1 MDAKELMKIAR
12 KARQNAYAPYSHFA
26 VGAALLAE
34 SGRVYT
40 GCNIE
45 NASYGLT
52 CCAERNAIFAAVG
65 AGERR
70 FKNAGSSGGQPRT
83 CSTLRSMPPG
93 NCRVWHTACCYG
105 QFKGSN
111 QNHVGRRTAALRF
124 GQESMN
130 TKERNKIEKNKHY
143 TGFAAMV
150 GRPNVGKS
158 TLTNALIGEKI
169 AIMSDRPQTTRNK
182 IMCI

>member
-12 KARQNAYAPYSHFA
+12 KALQNAYAPYSHFA

-34 SGRVYT
+34 SGKVYT

-70 FKNAGSSGGQPRT
+70 FKMLAVAADSPEPVAPCGACRQVIAEFGIP
-83 CSTLRSMPPG
+83 LVVMG
-93 NCRVWHTACCYG
+93 NLKETTKTMTAEELLPYG
-105 QFKGSN
+105 
-111 QNHVGRRTAALRF
+111 F

-130 TKERNKIEKNKHY
+130 NK
-143 TGFAAMV
+143 
-150 GRPNVGKS
+150 
-158 TLTNALIGEKI
+158 GEK
-169 AIMSDRPQTTRNK
+169 
-182 IMCI
+182 

>member
-1 MDAKELMKIAR
+1 MDAKELMKMAIE
-12 KARQNAYAPYSHFA
+12 ARQNAYAPYSHFA

-34 SGRVYT
+34 NGRVYT

-70 FKNAGSSGGQPRT
+70 FKMLAVAADSPEPIAPCGACRQVITEFGIP
-83 CSTLRSMPPG
+83 LVVMG
-93 NCRVWHTACCYG
+93 NLKEKTKTMTAEELLPYG
-105 QFKGSN
+105 
-111 QNHVGRRTAALRF
+111 F

-130 TKERNKIEKNKHY
+130 NK
-143 TGFAAMV
+143 
-150 GRPNVGKS
+150 
-158 TLTNALIGEKI
+158 GEK
-169 AIMSDRPQTTRNK
+169 
-182 IMCI
+182 

>member
-34 SGRVYT
+34 SARVYT

-70 FKNAGSSGGQPRT
+70 FKMLAVAADSPEPVAPCGACRQVIAEFGIP
-83 CSTLRSMPPG
+83 LVVMG
-93 NCRVWHTACCYG
+93 NLKETTKTMTAEELLPYG
-105 QFKGSN
+105 
-111 QNHVGRRTAALRF
+111 F

-130 TKERNKIEKNKHY
+130 NK
-143 TGFAAMV
+143 
-150 GRPNVGKS
+150 
-158 TLTNALIGEKI
+158 GEK
-169 AIMSDRPQTTRNK
+169 
-182 IMCI
+182 

>member
-1 MDAKELMKIAR
+1 MDAKELMKIAIE
-12 KARQNAYAPYSHFA
+12 ARQNAYAPYSHFA

-34 SGRVYT
+34 SGKVYT

-70 FKNAGSSGGQPRT
+70 FKMLAVAADSCRQVIAEFGIP
-83 CSTLRSMPPG
+83 LVVMG
-93 NCRVWHTACCYG
+93 NLKEETKTMTAEELLPYG
-105 QFKGSN
+105 
-111 QNHVGRRTAALRF
+111 F

-130 TKERNKIEKNKHY
+130 NK
-143 TGFAAMV
+143 
-150 GRPNVGKS
+150 
-158 TLTNALIGEKI
+158 GEK
-169 AIMSDRPQTTRNK
+169 
-182 IMCI
+182 

>member
-1 MDAKELMKIAR
+1 MDAKELMKMAIE
-12 KARQNAYAPYSHFA
+12 ARQNAYAPYSHFA

-70 FKNAGSSGGQPRT
+70 FKMLAVAADSPEPVAPCGACRQVIAEFGIP
-83 CSTLRSMPPG
+83 LVVMG
-93 NCRVWHTACCYG
+93 NLKEATKTMSAEELLPYG
-105 QFKGSN
+105 
-111 QNHVGRRTAALRF
+111 F

-130 TKERNKIEKNKHY
+130 NK
-143 TGFAAMV
+143 
-150 GRPNVGKS
+150 
-158 TLTNALIGEKI
+158 GEK
-169 AIMSDRPQTTRNK
+169 
-182 IMCI
+182 

>member
-34 SGRVYT
+34 SGKVYT

-70 FKNAGSSGGQPRT
+70 FKMLAVAAD
-83 CSTLRSMPPG
+83 STEPVAPCGACRQVIAEFGIPLVVMG
-93 NCRVWHTACCYG
+93 NLKEATKTMTAEELLPYG
-105 QFKGSN
+105 
-111 QNHVGRRTAALRF
+111 F

-130 TKERNKIEKNKHY
+130 NK
-143 TGFAAMV
+143 
-150 GRPNVGKS
+150 
-158 TLTNALIGEKI
+158 GEK
-169 AIMSDRPQTTRNK
+169 
-182 IMCI
+182 

>member
-70 FKNAGSSGGQPRT
+70 FKMLAVAADSPEPVAPCGACRQVIAEFGIP
-83 CSTLRSMPPG
+83 LVVMG
-93 NCRVWHTACCYG
+93 NLKEEIKTMTAEELLPYG
-105 QFKGSN
+105 
-111 QNHVGRRTAALRF
+111 F
-124 GQESMN
+124 GKESMN
-130 TKERNKIEKNKHY
+130 NK
-143 TGFAAMV
+143 
-150 GRPNVGKS
+150 
-158 TLTNALIGEKI
+158 GEK
-169 AIMSDRPQTTRNK
+169 
-182 IMCI
+182 

>member
-34 SGRVYT
+34 SGKVYT

-70 FKNAGSSGGQPRT
+70 FKMLAVAADSPEPVAPCGACRQVIAEFGIS
-83 CSTLRSMPPG
+83 LVVMG
-93 NCRVWHTACCYG
+93 NLKEETKTMTAEELLPYG
-105 QFKGSN
+105 
-111 QNHVGRRTAALRF
+111 F

-130 TKERNKIEKNKHY
+130 NK
-143 TGFAAMV
+143 
-150 GRPNVGKS
+150 
-158 TLTNALIGEKI
+158 GEK
-169 AIMSDRPQTTRNK
+169 
-182 IMCI
+182 

>member
-1 MDAKELMKIAR
+1 MDAKELINIAR

-34 SGRVYT
+34 SGKVYT

-70 FKNAGSSGGQPRT
+70 FKMLAVAADSPEPVAPCGACRQVIAEFGIP
-83 CSTLRSMPPG
+83 LVVMG
-93 NCRVWHTACCYG
+93 NLKEATKTMTAEELLPYG
-105 QFKGSN
+105 
-111 QNHVGRRTAALRF
+111 F
-124 GQESMN
+124 G
-130 TKERNKIEKNKHY
+130 
-143 TGFAAMV
+143 
-150 GRPNVGKS
+150 
-158 TLTNALIGEKI
+158 
-169 AIMSDRPQTTRNK
+169 
-182 IMCI
+182 

>member
-12 KARQNAYAPYSHFA
+12 KARQNAYAPYSLFA

-70 FKNAGSSGGQPRT
+70 FKMLAVAADSPEPVAPCGACRQVIAEFGIP
-83 CSTLRSMPPG
+83 LVVMG
-93 NCRVWHTACCYG
+93 NLKEAIKTMSAEELLPYG
-105 QFKGSN
+105 
-111 QNHVGRRTAALRF
+111 F

-130 TKERNKIEKNKHY
+130 NK
-143 TGFAAMV
+143 
-150 GRPNVGKS
+150 
-158 TLTNALIGEKI
+158 GEK
-169 AIMSDRPQTTRNK
+169 
-182 IMCI
+182 

>member
-1 MDAKELMKIAR
+1 MDAKELMKMAIEAR
-12 KARQNAYAPYSHFA
+12 KNAYAPYSHFA

-34 SGRVYT
+34 SGKVYT

-70 FKNAGSSGGQPRT
+70 FKMLAVAADSPEPVAPCGACRQVIAEFGIP
-83 CSTLRSMPPG
+83 LVVMG
-93 NCRVWHTACCYG
+93 NLKEATKTMTAEELLPYG
-105 QFKGSN
+105 
-111 QNHVGRRTAALRF
+111 F

-130 TKERNKIEKNKHY
+130 NK
-143 TGFAAMV
+143 
-150 GRPNVGKS
+150 
-158 TLTNALIGEKI
+158 GEK
-169 AIMSDRPQTTRNK
+169 
-182 IMCI
+182 

>member
-1 MDAKELMKIAR
+1 MDAKELMKMAR

-70 FKNAGSSGGQPRT
+70 FKMLAVAADSPEPVAPCGACRQVIAEFGIP
-83 CSTLRSMPPG
+83 LVVMG
-93 NCRVWHTACCYG
+93 NLKEATKTMTAEELLPYG
-105 QFKGSN
+105 
-111 QNHVGRRTAALRF
+111 F
-124 GQESMN
+124 GQESIN
-130 TKERNKIEKNKHY
+130 NK
-143 TGFAAMV
+143 
-150 GRPNVGKS
+150 
-158 TLTNALIGEKI
+158 GEK
-169 AIMSDRPQTTRNK
+169 
-182 IMCI
+182 

>member
-1 MDAKELMKIAR
+1 MDAKELMKMAIE
-12 KARQNAYAPYSHFA
+12 ARQNAYAPYSHFA

-34 SGRVYT
+34 SGKVYT

-70 FKNAGSSGGQPRT
+70 FKMLAVAADSPEPVAPCGACRQVIAEFGIP
-83 CSTLRSMPPG
+83 LVVMG
-93 NCRVWHTACCYG
+93 NLKEATKTMTAEELLPYG
-105 QFKGSN
+105 
-111 QNHVGRRTAALRF
+111 F

-130 TKERNKIEKNKHY
+130 NK
-143 TGFAAMV
+143 
-150 GRPNVGKS
+150 
-158 TLTNALIGEKI
+158 GEK
-169 AIMSDRPQTTRNK
+169 
-182 IMCI
+182 

>member
-1 MDAKELMKIAR
+1 MDAKELMKMAIE
-12 KARQNAYAPYSHFA
+12 ARQNAYAPYSHFA

-65 AGERR
+65 AGEHR
-70 FKNAGSSGGQPRT
+70 FKMLAVAADSPEPVAPCGACRQVIAEFGIP
-83 CSTLRSMPPG
+83 LVVMG
-93 NCRVWHTACCYG
+93 NLKEATKTMTAEELLPYG
-105 QFKGSN
+105 
-111 QNHVGRRTAALRF
+111 F

-130 TKERNKIEKNKHY
+130 NK
-143 TGFAAMV
+143 
-150 GRPNVGKS
+150 
-158 TLTNALIGEKI
+158 GEK
-169 AIMSDRPQTTRNK
+169 
-182 IMCI
+182 

>member
-1 MDAKELMKIAR
+1 MDAKELMKMAIE
-12 KARQNAYAPYSHFA
+12 ARQNAYVPYSHFA

-34 SGRVYT
+34 SGKVYT

-70 FKNAGSSGGQPRT
+70 FKMLAVAADSPEPVAPCGACRQVIAEFGIP
-83 CSTLRSMPPG
+83 LVVMG
-93 NCRVWHTACCYG
+93 NLKEATKTMTAEELLPYG
-105 QFKGSN
+105 
-111 QNHVGRRTAALRF
+111 F

-130 TKERNKIEKNKHY
+130 NK
-143 TGFAAMV
+143 
-150 GRPNVGKS
+150 
-158 TLTNALIGEKI
+158 GEK
-169 AIMSDRPQTTRNK
+169 
-182 IMCI
+182 

>member
-34 SGRVYT
+34 SGKVYT

-70 FKNAGSSGGQPRT
+70 FKMLAVAADSPEPVAPSLPASRE
-83 CSTLRSMPPG
+83 CSPCGACRQVIAEFGIPLVVMG
-93 NCRVWHTACCYG
+93 NLKEETKTMTAEELLPYG
-105 QFKGSN
+105 
-111 QNHVGRRTAALRF
+111 F

-130 TKERNKIEKNKHY
+130 NK
-143 TGFAAMV
+143 
-150 GRPNVGKS
+150 
-158 TLTNALIGEKI
+158 GEK
-169 AIMSDRPQTTRNK
+169 
-182 IMCI
+182 

>member
-1 MDAKELMKIAR
+1 MDAKELMKMAIE
-12 KARQNAYAPYSHFA
+12 ARQNAYAPYSHFA

-52 CCAERNAIFAAVG
+52 CCAERNTIFAAVG

-70 FKNAGSSGGQPRT
+70 FKMLAVAADSPEPVAPCGACRQVIAEFGIP
-83 CSTLRSMPPG
+83 LVVMG
-93 NCRVWHTACCYG
+93 NLKEAIKTMSAEELLPYG
-105 QFKGSN
+105 
-111 QNHVGRRTAALRF
+111 F

-130 TKERNKIEKNKHY
+130 NK
-143 TGFAAMV
+143 
-150 GRPNVGKS
+150 
-158 TLTNALIGEKI
+158 GEK
-169 AIMSDRPQTTRNK
+169 
-182 IMCI
+182 

>member
-70 FKNAGSSGGQPRT
+70 FKMLAVAADSPEPVAPCGACRQVIGEFGIP
-83 CSTLRSMPPG
+83 LVVMG
-93 NCRVWHTACCYG
+93 NLKEATKTMTAEELLPYG
-105 QFKGSN
+105 
-111 QNHVGRRTAALRF
+111 F
-124 GQESMN
+124 GQDSMN
-130 TKERNKIEKNKHY
+130 NK
-143 TGFAAMV
+143 
-150 GRPNVGKS
+150 
-158 TLTNALIGEKI
+158 GEK
-169 AIMSDRPQTTRNK
+169 
-182 IMCI
+182 

>member
-1 MDAKELMKIAR
+1 MDAKELMKMAIE
-12 KARQNAYAPYSHFA
+12 ARQNAYAPYSHFA

-65 AGERR
+65 AGEHR
-70 FKNAGSSGGQPRT
+70 FKMLAVPA
-83 CSTLRSMPPG
+83 G

-111 QNHVGRRTAALRF
+111 QNHDGRRTAALRF
-124 GQESMN
+124 WAG
-130 TKERNKIEKNKHY
+130 KH
-143 TGFAAMV
+143 
-150 GRPNVGKS
+150 
-158 TLTNALIGEKI
+158 E
-169 AIMSDRPQTTRNK
+169 
-182 IMCI
+182 

>member
-34 SGRVYT
+34 SGKVYT

-52 CCAERNAIFAAVG
+52 CCAERNAIFSAVG

-70 FKNAGSSGGQPRT
+70 FKMLAVAADSPEPVAPCGACRQVIAEFGIP
-83 CSTLRSMPPG
+83 LVVMG
-93 NCRVWHTACCYG
+93 NLKAETKTMTAEELLPYG
-105 QFKGSN
+105 
-111 QNHVGRRTAALRF
+111 F

-130 TKERNKIEKNKHY
+130 NK
-143 TGFAAMV
+143 
-150 GRPNVGKS
+150 
-158 TLTNALIGEKI
+158 GEK
-169 AIMSDRPQTTRNK
+169 
-182 IMCI
+182 

>member
-34 SGRVYT
+34 SGKVYT

-70 FKNAGSSGGQPRT
+70 FKMLAVAADSPEPVAPCGACRQVIAEFGIP
-83 CSTLRSMPPG
+83 LVVMG
-93 NCRVWHTACCYG
+93 NLKEATKTMTAEELLPYG
-105 QFKGSN
+105 
-111 QNHVGRRTAALRF
+111 F
-124 GQESMN
+124 GQDSMN
-130 TKERNKIEKNKHY
+130 NK
-143 TGFAAMV
+143 
-150 GRPNVGKS
+150 
-158 TLTNALIGEKI
+158 GEK
-169 AIMSDRPQTTRNK
+169 
-182 IMCI
+182 

>member
-12 KARQNAYAPYSHFA
+12 KARKNAYAPYSHFA

-70 FKNAGSSGGQPRT
+70 FKMLAVAADSPEPVAPCGACRQVIAEFGIPFVV
-83 CSTLRSMPPG
+83 MG
-93 NCRVWHTACCYG
+93 NLKEETKTMTAEELLPYG
-105 QFKGSN
+105 
-111 QNHVGRRTAALRF
+111 F

-130 TKERNKIEKNKHY
+130 NK
-143 TGFAAMV
+143 
-150 GRPNVGKS
+150 
-158 TLTNALIGEKI
+158 GEK
-169 AIMSDRPQTTRNK
+169 
-182 IMCI
+182 

>member
-1 MDAKELMKIAR
+1 MDAKELMKMAIE
-12 KARQNAYAPYSHFA
+12 ARQNAYAPYSHFA

-65 AGERR
+65 VGERR
-70 FKNAGSSGGQPRT
+70 FKMLAVAADSPEPVAPCGACRQVIAEFGIP
-83 CSTLRSMPPG
+83 LVVMG
-93 NCRVWHTACCYG
+93 NLKEATKTMTAEELLPYG
-105 QFKGSN
+105 
-111 QNHVGRRTAALRF
+111 F

-130 TKERNKIEKNKHY
+130 NK
-143 TGFAAMV
+143 
-150 GRPNVGKS
+150 
-158 TLTNALIGEKI
+158 GEK
-169 AIMSDRPQTTRNK
+169 
-182 IMCI
+182 

>member
-34 SGRVYT
+34 SGKVYT

-70 FKNAGSSGGQPRT
+70 FKMLAVAADSPEPVAPCGACRQVIAEFDIP
-83 CSTLRSMPPG
+83 LVVMG
-93 NCRVWHTACCYG
+93 NLKEATKTMTAEELLPYG
-105 QFKGSN
+105 
-111 QNHVGRRTAALRF
+111 F

-130 TKERNKIEKNKHY
+130 NK
-143 TGFAAMV
+143 
-150 GRPNVGKS
+150 
-158 TLTNALIGEKI
+158 GEK
-169 AIMSDRPQTTRNK
+169 
-182 IMCI
+182 

>member
-70 FKNAGSSGGQPRT
+70 FKMLAVAADSPEPVAPCGACRQVIAEFGIPLVVMGNLKEATKTMTAGELLP
-83 CSTLRSMPPG
+83 
-93 NCRVWHTACCYG
+93 YG
-105 QFKGSN
+105 
-111 QNHVGRRTAALRF
+111 F

-130 TKERNKIEKNKHY
+130 NK
-143 TGFAAMV
+143 
-150 GRPNVGKS
+150 
-158 TLTNALIGEKI
+158 GEK
-169 AIMSDRPQTTRNK
+169 
-182 IMCI
+182 

>member
-1 MDAKELMKIAR
+1 MDAKELMKIAC

-70 FKNAGSSGGQPRT
+70 FKMLAVAADSLEPVAPCGACRQVIAEFGIP
-83 CSTLRSMPPG
+83 LVVMG
-93 NCRVWHTACCYG
+93 NLKEATKTMTAEELLPYG
-105 QFKGSN
+105 
-111 QNHVGRRTAALRF
+111 F
-124 GQESMN
+124 GQDSMN
-130 TKERNKIEKNKHY
+130 NK
-143 TGFAAMV
+143 
-150 GRPNVGKS
+150 
-158 TLTNALIGEKI
+158 GEK
-169 AIMSDRPQTTRNK
+169 
-182 IMCI
+182 

>member
-1 MDAKELMKIAR
+1 MDAKELMKMAIE
-12 KARQNAYAPYSHFA
+12 ARQNAYAPYSHFA

-70 FKNAGSSGGQPRT
+70 FKMLAVAADSPEPVAPCGACRQVIAEFGIP
-83 CSTLRSMPPG
+83 LVVMG
-93 NCRVWHTACCYG
+93 NLKEATKTMTAEELLPYC
-105 QFKGSN
+105 
-111 QNHVGRRTAALRF
+111 F

-130 TKERNKIEKNKHY
+130 NK
-143 TGFAAMV
+143 
-150 GRPNVGKS
+150 
-158 TLTNALIGEKI
+158 GEK
-169 AIMSDRPQTTRNK
+169 
-182 IMCI
+182 

>member
-1 MDAKELMKIAR
+1 MDAKELMKIAIE
-12 KARQNAYAPYSHFA
+12 ARQNAYAPYSHFA

-70 FKNAGSSGGQPRT
+70 FKMLAVAADSPEPVAPCGACRQVIAEFGIPFVV
-83 CSTLRSMPPG
+83 MG
-93 NCRVWHTACCYG
+93 NLKEATKTMTAEELLPYG
-105 QFKGSN
+105 
-111 QNHVGRRTAALRF
+111 F

-130 TKERNKIEKNKHY
+130 NK
-143 TGFAAMV
+143 
-150 GRPNVGKS
+150 
-158 TLTNALIGEKI
+158 GEK
-169 AIMSDRPQTTRNK
+169 
-182 IMCI
+182 

>member
-45 NASYGLT
+45 NPSYGLT

-70 FKNAGSSGGQPRT
+70 FKMLAVAADSPEPVAPCGACRQVIAEFGIPFVV
-83 CSTLRSMPPG
+83 MG
-93 NCRVWHTACCYG
+93 NLKETTKTMTAEELLPYG
-105 QFKGSN
+105 
-111 QNHVGRRTAALRF
+111 F

-130 TKERNKIEKNKHY
+130 NK
-143 TGFAAMV
+143 
-150 GRPNVGKS
+150 
-158 TLTNALIGEKI
+158 GEK
-169 AIMSDRPQTTRNK
+169 
-182 IMCI
+182 

>member
-70 FKNAGSSGGQPRT
+70 FKMLAVAADSPEPVAPCGACRQVIAEFGIP
-83 CSTLRSMPPG
+83 LVVMG
-93 NCRVWHTACCYG
+93 NLKEATKTMTAEELLPYG
-105 QFKGSN
+105 
-111 QNHVGRRTAALRF
+111 F
-124 GQESMN
+124 GQDSMN
-130 TKERNKIEKNKHY
+130 NK
-143 TGFAAMV
+143 
-150 GRPNVGKS
+150 
-158 TLTNALIGEKI
+158 GEK
-169 AIMSDRPQTTRNK
+169 
-182 IMCI
+182 

>member
-12 KARQNAYAPYSHFA
+12 KACQNAYAPYSHFA

-34 SGRVYT
+34 SGKVYT

-70 FKNAGSSGGQPRT
+70 FKILAVAADSPEPVAPCGACRQVIAEFGIP
-83 CSTLRSMPPG
+83 LVVMG
-93 NCRVWHTACCYG
+93 NLKEATKTMTAEELLPYG
-105 QFKGSN
+105 
-111 QNHVGRRTAALRF
+111 F

-130 TKERNKIEKNKHY
+130 NKGEKSNTKEQPIHTICRY
-143 TGFAAMV
+143 GWQA
-150 GRPNVGKS
+150 
-158 TLTNALIGEKI
+158 
-169 AIMSDRPQTTRNK
+169 
-182 IMCI
+182 

>member
-1 MDAKELMKIAR
+1 MDAKELMKMAR

-26 VGAALLAE
+26 VGAALLTE
-34 SGRVYT
+34 SDRVYT

-70 FKNAGSSGGQPRT
+70 FKMLAVAADSPEPVAPCGACRQVIAEFGIP
-83 CSTLRSMPPG
+83 LVVMG
-93 NCRVWHTACCYG
+93 NLKEATKTMTAEELLPYG
-105 QFKGSN
+105 
-111 QNHVGRRTAALRF
+111 F

-130 TKERNKIEKNKHY
+130 NK
-143 TGFAAMV
+143 
-150 GRPNVGKS
+150 
-158 TLTNALIGEKI
+158 GEK
-169 AIMSDRPQTTRNK
+169 
-182 IMCI
+182 

>member
-70 FKNAGSSGGQPRT
+70 FKMLAVAADSHEPVAPCGACRQVIAEFGIPLVVMGNLKE
-83 CSTLRSMPPG
+83 STKTM
-93 NCRVWHTACCYG
+93 TAEELLPYG
-105 QFKGSN
+105 
-111 QNHVGRRTAALRF
+111 F

-130 TKERNKIEKNKHY
+130 NK
-143 TGFAAMV
+143 
-150 GRPNVGKS
+150 
-158 TLTNALIGEKI
+158 GEK
-169 AIMSDRPQTTRNK
+169 
-182 IMCI
+182 

>member
-65 AGERR
+65 AGERM
-70 FKNAGSSGGQPRT
+70 FKMLAVAADSPEPVAPCGACRQVIAEFGIP
-83 CSTLRSMPPG
+83 LVVMG
-93 NCRVWHTACCYG
+93 NLKEATKTMTAEELLPYG
-105 QFKGSN
+105 
-111 QNHVGRRTAALRF
+111 F

-130 TKERNKIEKNKHY
+130 NK
-143 TGFAAMV
+143 
-150 GRPNVGKS
+150 
-158 TLTNALIGEKI
+158 GEK
-169 AIMSDRPQTTRNK
+169 
-182 IMCI
+182 